1 MHNESRLLGHVRYPC
16 NTYNDAMQSLV
27 KVEKEGK
34 PRGKNPPPKREI
46 NTKVKRREKKTSE
59 EEISP
64 PRKERREKREVKGL
78 LTLQHPAPPRD
89 LINECT

>member
-1 MHNESRLLGHVRYPC
+1 
-16 NTYNDAMQSLV
+16 MQSLI

-46 NTKVKRREKKTSE
+46 CTIEKRREKKTSE
-59 EEISP
+59 EEINP
-64 PRKERREKREVKGL
+64 PQGEKREVKRL